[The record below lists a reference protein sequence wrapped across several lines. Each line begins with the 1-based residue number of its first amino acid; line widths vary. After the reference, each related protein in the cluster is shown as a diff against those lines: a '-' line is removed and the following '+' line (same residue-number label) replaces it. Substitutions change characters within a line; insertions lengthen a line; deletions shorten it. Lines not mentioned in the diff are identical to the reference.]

1 MSNIHMAQARLFHKQ
16 QLAISQAGLFRDD
29 VRELIQAVTTV
40 FRNEAIVCT
49 LLVGVAGGTYRGHMV
64 PPGIGIPTLVEQLYL
79 LSLSTSIAYGVMG
92 MLFALSGI
100 NMATECRKELL
111 TTVMRLP
118 IRDILREVEDA
129 VVNESAETFESQE
142 FRQMFRAPLL
152 DQMLKGRKS
161 EQAVSD
167 EVRPSDIAQSKMM
180 QSEHDKV
187 IVAVE
192 TQYNLVKN
200 MFQEKERQW
209 TALERISGNFLFL
222 SIAYTLNA
230 FGGIAIS
237 EYYKH
242 YDISFFVAH
251 GFFITIEA
259 IIVYF
264 ANIRYKCSTHHNFF
278 EMFLILAQAPVIYL
292 AILLPDSSW
301 WMTALCKS
309 IQIGLAILFNRKTS
323 SRGSYSLKWSSY
335 TQDESAASSTSS
347 SSEDEEHKRRPNLAF
362 SVNPDGT
369 GDVIVMMHR
378 VRLMVFMSIV
388 VAWLVSFLLSE
399 LHWRHVDPGGFLSH
413 STFRQT
419 VFSPQDA
426 DSPLLRSKGQEL
438 HLFQK
443 PGS

>member
-1 MSNIHMAQARLFHKQ
+1 MSNIKMAQARLFHKQ
-16 QLAISQAGLFRDD
+16 QLALSQAGLFRDD
-29 VRELIQAVTTV
+29 VREAIQAVTTV

-49 LLVGVAGGTYRGHMV
+49 LLVGVAGGTYRGRMV

-142 FRQMFRAPLL
+142 LRQMFRAPLL

-209 TALERISGNFLFL
+209 TALERVSGNFLFL

-237 EYYKH
+237 EYYNH
-242 YDISFFVAH
+242 YDISYFVAH
-251 GFFITIEA
+251 GFFIAIEA

-278 EMFLILAQAPVIYL
+278 EMFLILAQAGCNLFPSWTAQLKTETHKKGNVFNERWCFNNRNINSTKQDKK
-292 AILLPDSSW
+292 ITHSVRRRSSTW
-301 WMTALCKS
+301 RFCF
-309 IQIGLAILFNRKTS
+309 QTS
-323 SRGSYSLKWSSY
+323 SGGW
-335 TQDESAASSTSS
+335 QSSTNPS
-347 SSEDEEHKRRPNLAF
+347 RCIVAV
-362 SVNPDGT
+362 SVGIYWF
-369 GDVIVMMHR
+369 VV
-378 VRLMVFMSIV
+378 VFV
-388 VAWLVSFLLSE
+388 VVLFMLFFMLS
-399 LHWRHVDPGGFLSH
+399 PKCIQG
-413 STFRQT
+413 
-419 VFSPQDA
+419 
-426 DSPLLRSKGQEL
+426 
-438 HLFQK
+438 
-443 PGS
+443 